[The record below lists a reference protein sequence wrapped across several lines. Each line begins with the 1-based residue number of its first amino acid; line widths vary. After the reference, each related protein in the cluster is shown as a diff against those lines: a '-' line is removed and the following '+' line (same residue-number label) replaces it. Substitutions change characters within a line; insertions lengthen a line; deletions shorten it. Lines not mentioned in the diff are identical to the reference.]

1 MKILISDKINL
12 AGDHKNWLLGRQ
24 NFYPLKKLADLM
36 VLYGSIVPLP
46 PHQARLACSE
56 CKVLA
61 LSHEEI
67 YRTETVENV
76 VVTQVTVFERII
88 RKEMG

>member
-12 AGDHKNWLLGRQ
+12 ASDPKNWLLGRQ
-24 NFYPLKKLADLM
+24 NFYPLTKLADLM
-36 VLYGSIVPLP
+36 VLYRSIVPLP
-46 PHQARLACSE
+46 PHQVGLACSE

-67 YRTETVENV
+67 
-76 VVTQVTVFERII
+76 I
-88 RKEMG
+88 